1 MRGSSLIAVVALI
14 GTSVVAAQTP
24 AAQPG
29 RRLFTFKEATDIV
42 AATGAAKNLP
52 QAFCLRYELSCD
64 AQGWPVKLKGARNN
78 KMQRT
83 VAIGLWPVR
92 QRSFCFDRISTLQPE
107 SCT

>member
-52 QAFCLRYELSCD
+52 QAFS
-64 AQGWPVKLKGARNN
+64 AV
-78 KMQRT
+78 
-83 VAIGLWPVR
+83 
-92 QRSFCFDRISTLQPE
+92 
-107 SCT
+107 